1 MKILITG
8 ACGHIGSYIS
18 ENADKIKG
26 VKELILIDNLESTKI
41 NSLFDKK
48 RKVNTKFYKMDV
60 AMPDTLSKF
69 KKIDFVIHCA
79 SLTNAEKSFGIRK
92 IMFKN
97 NLNCMKNIIN
107 FSKKN
112 NAKLIH
118 LSSTSVYGVQKELVD
133 EDDDSLLK
141 PQSPYA
147 KIKILEEKM
156 IKKEKKNLKYMCFRF
171 GTIAGV
177 SKGMRFHTAINKF
190 CLDASLGKK
199 IKIYKTAF
207 NQFRPYLSLRD
218 AFKIFKLCI
227 ERKIF
232 LNETYNVHSGNFTVK
247 EIIQKIK
254 KFKRKIK
261 IKFVKSKIMNQLSYK
276 VDKTKIEKLGIKLN
290 TNIQD
295 DIKQTLKILN
305 FKNEM

>member
-1 MKILITG
+1 
-8 ACGHIGSYIS
+8 
-18 ENADKIKG
+18 
-26 VKELILIDNLESTKI
+26 
-41 NSLFDKK
+41 
-48 RKVNTKFYKMDV
+48 
-60 AMPDTLSKF
+60 
-69 KKIDFVIHCA
+69 
-79 SLTNAEKSFGIRK
+79 
-92 IMFKN
+92 
-97 NLNCMKNIIN
+97 
-107 FSKKN
+107 
-112 NAKLIH
+112 
-118 LSSTSVYGVQKELVD
+118 
-133 EDDDSLLK
+133 
-141 PQSPYA
+141 
-147 KIKILEEKM
+147 
-156 IKKEKKNLKYMCFRF
+156 MCFRF

-218 AFKIFKLCI
+218 AFKIFKFCI

-261 IKFVKSKIMNQLSYK
+261 IEFVKSKIMNQLSYK
-276 VDKTKIEKLGIKLN
+276 VNKTKIEKLGIKLN
-290 TNIQD
+290 NNIQD
-295 DIKQTLKILN
+295 DIKQTFKILN